1 MHAFL
6 GRQMSNGHFICPL
19 DISNVHW
26 IQWTIG
32 QYPLLITNISM
43 MLFPGSYK
51 VRFSPLDS
59 IDSQISNEHSIC
71 PLDPLDMHMSTTV
84 HIDRETIS
92 QFSHF
97 IIVKRNKI
105 FEIAYY
111 VNPLERYSSVLV
123 ATQRFKSL

>member
-1 MHAFL
+1 MYNFCSKYPSTKNFVVESYIAQQQLTASCHGTQYIFYSKLQSTKAFTFFPT
-6 GRQMSNGHFICPL
+6 SN
-19 DISNVHW
+19 
-26 IQWTIG
+26 
-32 QYPLLITNISM
+32 
-43 MLFPGSYK
+43 
-51 VRFSPLDS
+51 
-59 IDSQISNEHSIC
+59 
-71 PLDPLDMHMSTTV
+71 MSTTV

-97 IIVKRNKI
+97 VIVKRNKI